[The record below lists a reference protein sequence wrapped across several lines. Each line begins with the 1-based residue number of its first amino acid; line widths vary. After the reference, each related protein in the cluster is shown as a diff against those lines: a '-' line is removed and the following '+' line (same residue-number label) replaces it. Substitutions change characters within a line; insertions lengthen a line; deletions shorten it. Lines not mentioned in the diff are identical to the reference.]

1 MNNGSWDIDMNRKSK
16 TARKTV
22 KLKQARPL
30 KVKTHDADPLNI
42 KSLSVQ
48 RNGKR
53 ILSNVNW
60 QIRKGENWVVLG
72 SNGSGKTTMLST
84 LLGYFVPTRGDI
96 TLLGEQYGN
105 CDWRQLR
112 MKLGI
117 VSSSLRQLMAEDEP
131 ALHSVITGKYAMIDL
146 WGRPK
151 PVDVLEAKTIL
162 RLIECQKLA
171 NRPWAVLSQGER
183 QRILIG
189 RALMAQPEV
198 LILDEPCAGL
208 DPAAREHFLQF
219 LERLGQ
225 EKGAPTFILVT
236 HHVEEIT
243 AMYTHALMLKSGRVI
258 ANGLL
263 KKTLNSANLSATFSA
278 NVKLR
283 KRSGRYSL
291 EIGETQGRWM

>member
-1 MNNGSWDIDMNRKSK
+1 MNHRLTRVRKNGK
-16 TARKTV
+16 TKPSQTT
-22 KLKQARPL
+22 Q
-30 KVKTHDADPLNI
+30 DADPLNI

-53 ILSNVNW
+53 ILRNVHW

-131 ALHSVITGKYAMIDL
+131 ALHAVITGKYAMIDL
-146 WGRPK
+146 WGKPK
-151 PVDVLEAKTIL
+151 QADVIEAKKIL

-171 NRPWAVLSQGER
+171 NRPWAILSQGER

-189 RALMAQPEV
+189 RALMAKPEV

-219 LERLGQ
+219 LERMGQ
-225 EKGAPTFILVT
+225 EQDAPTFILVT

-243 AMYTHALMLKSGRVI
+243 PMYTHALGYCPLPRG
-258 ANGLL
+258 
-263 KKTLNSANLSATFSA
+263 
-278 NVKLR
+278 
-283 KRSGRYSL
+283 
-291 EIGETQGRWM
+291 

>member
-1 MNNGSWDIDMNRKSK
+1 MNRRLTTVGKNGK
-16 TARKTV
+16 T
-22 KLKQARPL
+22 KQPQTTL
-30 KVKTHDADPLNI
+30 DIDPLNI
-42 KSLSVQ
+42 KSLFVQ

-53 ILSNVNW
+53 ILSNVHW

-131 ALHSVITGKYAMIDL
+131 ALHAVITGKYAMIDL
-146 WGRPK
+146 WGKPK
-151 PVDVLEAKTIL
+151 QADVIEAKKIL

-171 NRPWAVLSQGER
+171 NRPWAILSQGER

-189 RALMAQPEV
+189 RALMAKPEV

-219 LERLGQ
+219 LERMGQ
-225 EKGAPTFILVT
+225 EKDAPTFILVT

-258 ANGLL
+258 ANGPM
-263 KKTLNSANLSATFSA
+263 KQSLNSDNLSATFKA

-283 KRSGRYSL
+283 RRAGRYSL
-291 EIGETQGRWM
+291 EIGENQGKWM

>member
-1 MNNGSWDIDMNRKSK
+1 MNRMVTRVRKNGK
-16 TARKTV
+16 TKPSQTTQDV
-22 KLKQARPL
+22 
-30 KVKTHDADPLNI
+30 DPLNI

-53 ILSNVNW
+53 ILSNVHW

-131 ALHSVITGKYAMIDL
+131 ALHAVITGKYAMIDL
-146 WGRPK
+146 WGKPK
-151 PVDVLEAKTIL
+151 QADVIEAKKIL

-171 NRPWAVLSQGER
+171 NRPWAILSQGER

-189 RALMAQPEV
+189 RALMAKPEV

-219 LERLGQ
+219 LERMGQ
-225 EKGAPTFILVT
+225 EQGAPTFILVT

-243 AMYTHALMLKSGRVI
+243 SMYTHALMLKSGRVI
-258 ANGLL
+258 ANGPM
-263 KKTLNSANLSATFSA
+263 KQSLNSDNLSATFKA

-283 KRSGRYSL
+283 KRGGRYSL
-291 EIGETQGRWM
+291 EIGENQGKCM

>member
-1 MNNGSWDIDMNRKSK
+1 MNHRLTRVRKNGK
-16 TARKTV
+16 TKPSQTT
-22 KLKQARPL
+22 Q
-30 KVKTHDADPLNI
+30 DADPLNI

-53 ILSNVNW
+53 ILRNVHW

-131 ALHSVITGKYAMIDL
+131 ALHAVITGKYAMIDL
-146 WGRPK
+146 WGKPK
-151 PVDVLEAKTIL
+151 QADVIEAKKIL

-171 NRPWAVLSQGER
+171 NRPWAILSQGER

-189 RALMAQPEV
+189 RALMAKPEV

-219 LERLGQ
+219 LERMGQ
-225 EKGAPTFILVT
+225 EQDAPTFILVT

-243 AMYTHALMLKSGRVI
+243 PMYTHALMLKSGRVI
-258 ANGLL
+258 ANGPM
-263 KKTLNSANLSATFSA
+263 KQSLNSDNLSATFKA

-283 KRSGRYSL
+283 RRAGRYSL
-291 EIGETQGRWM
+291 EIGENQGKWM

>member
-1 MNNGSWDIDMNRKSK
+1 MQKTRASSKSK
-16 TARKTV
+16 PPRKLNHNGV
-22 KLKQARPL
+22 DNDDDGQ
-30 KVKTHDADPLNI
+30 VDPLII

-53 ILSNVNW
+53 ILSNVDW
-60 QIRKGENWVVLG
+60 QIRGGENWVVLG

-96 TLLGEQYGN
+96 MLLGEQYGN

-131 ALHSVITGKYAMIDL
+131 ALHSIITGKYAMIDL
-146 WGRPK
+146 WGKPK
-151 PVDVLEAKTIL
+151 PVDVIEAKKVL

-189 RALMAQPEV
+189 RALMAKPEV

-225 EKGAPTFILVT
+225 DDQAPTFILVT

-243 AMYTHALMLKSGRVI
+243 PMYTHALMLKSGRVI
-258 ANGLL
+258 AKGPM
-263 KKTLNSANLSATFSA
+263 NSSLSSSNLSSTFNA
-278 NVKLR
+278 KVKLK

-291 EIGETQGRWM
+291 EIGESQGRWM

>member
-1 MNNGSWDIDMNRKSK
+1 MNRRLATVRKNDK
-16 TARKTV
+16 TNPSQTT
-22 KLKQARPL
+22 QNI
-30 KVKTHDADPLNI
+30 DPLNI
-42 KSLSVQ
+42 KSLFVQ

-53 ILSNVNW
+53 ILSNVHW

-131 ALHSVITGKYAMIDL
+131 ALHAVITGKYAMIDL
-146 WGRPK
+146 WGKPK
-151 PVDVLEAKTIL
+151 QADVIEAKKIL

-171 NRPWAVLSQGER
+171 NRPWAILSQGER

-189 RALMAQPEV
+189 RALMAKPEV

-219 LERLGQ
+219 LERMGQ
-225 EKGAPTFILVT
+225 EQGAPTFILVT

-258 ANGLL
+258 AKGPM
-263 KKTLNSANLSATFSA
+263 KQSLNSDNLSTTFRA

-283 KRSGRYSL
+283 RRAGRYSL
-291 EIGETQGRWM
+291 EIGENQGEWM

>member
-1 MNNGSWDIDMNRKSK
+1 MSRKSK
-16 TARKTV
+16 TIKKFV
-22 KLKQARPL
+22 NSKQAQPSEP
-30 KVKTHDADPLNI
+30 KPQDVDPLNI

-53 ILSNVNW
+53 ILSNVHW
-60 QIRKGENWVVLG
+60 QIGPGENWVVLG

-146 WGRPK
+146 WGKPK
-151 PVDVLEAKTIL
+151 PADVIEAKKIL

-189 RALMAQPEV
+189 RALMAKPEV

-219 LERLGQ
+219 LERLGR

-258 ANGLL
+258 ANGPM
-263 KKTLNSANLSATFSA
+263 KSSLNSANLSATFNA

-283 KRSGRYSL
+283 KRQGRYSL

>member
-1 MNNGSWDIDMNRKSK
+1 MNRRLTTVGKNGK
-16 TARKTV
+16 T
-22 KLKQARPL
+22 KQPQ
-30 KVKTHDADPLNI
+30 TTQDIDPLNI
-42 KSLSVQ
+42 KSLFVQ

-53 ILSNVNW
+53 ILSNVHW

-131 ALHSVITGKYAMIDL
+131 ALHAVITGKYAMIDL
-146 WGRPK
+146 WGKPK
-151 PVDVLEAKTIL
+151 QADVIEAKKIL

-171 NRPWAVLSQGER
+171 NRPWAILSQGER

-189 RALMAQPEV
+189 RALMAKPEV

-219 LERLGQ
+219 LERMGQ
-225 EKGAPTFILVT
+225 EKDAPTFILVT

-258 ANGLL
+258 ANGPM
-263 KKTLNSANLSATFSA
+263 KQSLNSDNLSATFKA

-283 KRSGRYSL
+283 RRAGRYSL
-291 EIGETQGRWM
+291 EIGENQGKWM

>member
-1 MNNGSWDIDMNRKSK
+1 MNHRLTRVRKNGK
-16 TARKTV
+16 TKPSQTT
-22 KLKQARPL
+22 Q
-30 KVKTHDADPLNI
+30 DADPLNI

-53 ILSNVNW
+53 ILRNVHW

-131 ALHSVITGKYAMIDL
+131 ALHAVITGKYAMIDL
-146 WGRPK
+146 WGKPK
-151 PVDVLEAKTIL
+151 QADVIEAKKIL

-171 NRPWAVLSQGER
+171 NRPWAILSQGER

-189 RALMAQPEV
+189 RALMAKPEV
-198 LILDEPCAGL
+198 LVLDEPCAGL

-219 LERLGQ
+219 LERMGQ
-225 EKGAPTFILVT
+225 EQDAPTFILVT

-243 AMYTHALMLKSGRVI
+243 PMYTHALMLKSGRVI
-258 ANGLL
+258 ANGPM
-263 KKTLNSANLSATFSA
+263 KQSLNSDNLSATFKA

-283 KRSGRYSL
+283 RRAGRYSL
-291 EIGETQGRWM
+291 EIGENQGKWM

>member
-1 MNNGSWDIDMNRKSK
+1 MNRKST
-16 TARKTV
+16 TARKLL
-22 KLKQARPL
+22 KSKQARPL
-30 KVKTHDADPLNI
+30 KVKTDDADPLNI
-42 KSLSVQ
+42 KSLSVL

-53 ILSNVNW
+53 ILSNVDW
-60 QIRKGENWVVLG
+60 QIRQGENWVVLG

-146 WGRPK
+146 WGQPK
-151 PVDVLEAKTIL
+151 PADVVEAKKIL

-189 RALMAQPEV
+189 RALMAKPEV

-258 ANGLL
+258 ANGPL
-263 KKTLNSANLSATFSA
+263 KKSLNSANLSTTFNA

-283 KRSGRYSL
+283 KSSGRYSL

>member
-1 MNNGSWDIDMNRKSK
+1 
-16 TARKTV
+16 
-22 KLKQARPL
+22 
-30 KVKTHDADPLNI
+30 
-42 KSLSVQ
+42 
-48 RNGKR
+48 
-53 ILSNVNW
+53 
-60 QIRKGENWVVLG
+60 
-72 SNGSGKTTMLST
+72 MLST

-96 TLLGEQYGN
+96 TLLGQQYGD

-146 WGRPK
+146 WGKPK
-151 PVDVLEAKTIL
+151 PDDVVEAKKIL
-162 RLIECQKLA
+162 RLIECRSLA
-171 NRPWAVLSQGER
+171 DRPWAVLSQGER

-189 RALMAQPEV
+189 RALMAKPEV

-225 EKGAPTFILVT
+225 KKGAPTFILVT

-243 AMYTHALMLKSGRVI
+243 EMYTHALMLKSGRVI
-258 ANGLL
+258 ANGPM
-263 KKTLNSANLSATFSA
+263 KTTLTSGNLSSTFNA

-291 EIGETQGRWM
+291 EIGECKGRWM

>member
-1 MNNGSWDIDMNRKSK
+1 MNRKST
-16 TARKTV
+16 TAKKSGRS
-22 KLKQARPL
+22 KQSQTSEHATQD
-30 KVKTHDADPLNI
+30 VDPLNI
-42 KSLSVQ
+42 QSLSVQ

-53 ILSNVNW
+53 ILSNVHW
-60 QIRKGENWVVLG
+60 RIGKGENWVVLG

-146 WGRPK
+146 WGKPK
-151 PVDVLEAKTIL
+151 PADVVEAKKIL

-189 RALMAQPEV
+189 RALMAKPEV

-258 ANGLL
+258 ANGPM
-263 KKTLNSANLSATFSA
+263 KESLNSANLSATFNA

-291 EIGETQGRWM
+291 EIGETRGRWM